1 MRSWFLPFSL
11 CALIL
16 LFSANC
22 LAATDLESAKRA
34 YHDKDYATAV
44 QEFSALAD
52 KGNPEA
58 QLILGKMYMMGQGV
72 PKDPE
77 QANKWLKASAAQG
90 NADAEF
96 FLGAMYLLP
105 KKDIGEGVKWLRLS
119 ADQGMQDAEYLLGKA
134 YMTGAEVLPRDPV
147 QCDMWLRLAAKDNKQ
162 FYQDELN
169 GAERE
174 MSADQIAKGKALA
187 AAWKPKSPTSSGTAP
202 TK

>member
-1 MRSWFLPFSL
+1 MHSRYLPFSL
-11 CALIL
+11 FALIL
-16 LFSANC
+16 LCSANS
-22 LAATDLESAKRA
+22 LAATDLESAKRS

-44 QEFSALAD
+44 QEFFGLAD

-58 QLILGKMYMMGQGV
+58 QLILGKMYLMGQGV

-77 QANKWLKASAAQG
+77 QANKWIKASAAQG

-105 KKDIGEGVKWLRLS
+105 KKDIAEGVKWLRLS
-119 ADQGMQDAEYLLGKA
+119 AEQGMQDAQYLLGKA
-134 YMTGAEVLPRDPV
+134 YITGDKELPRDPV
-147 QCDMWLRLAAKDNKQ
+147 QGDMWLRLVAKDNKQ

-174 MSADQIAKGKALA
+174 MTADQIAKGTEMASV
-187 AAWKPKSPTSSGTAP
+187 WKPKSGVNSGAEQA
-202 TK
+202 K

>member
-1 MRSWFLPFSL
+1 
-11 CALIL
+11 
-16 LFSANC
+16 
-22 LAATDLESAKRA
+22 
-34 YHDKDYATAV
+34 
-44 QEFSALAD
+44 
-52 KGNPEA
+52 
-58 QLILGKMYMMGQGV
+58 
-72 PKDPE
+72 
-77 QANKWLKASAAQG
+77 LKASAAQG

-147 QCDMWLRLAAKDNKQ
+147 QGDMWLRLAAKDNKQ

-174 MSADQIAKGKALA
+174 MSADQIAKAKELA
-187 AAWKPKSPTSSGTAP
+187 AVWKPKSSTSSGIAS